1 MDPSVP
7 TPSQMTSDPRSQR
20 IARVCRVIEAAE
32 SLPDLAH
39 LAGIAGLSRFHF
51 LREFKAVTGV
61 TPKAY
66 GVAHRRSRVQAAL
79 RSRET
84 VTEALYEAGYN
95 SSGRFYAEAPSA
107 LGMTPQTYRR
117 GGAHEE
123 IRFAVGYG
131 SLGSVLAASTPV
143 GVCAILMG
151 DDPEALVR
159 DLQDRFAHATLIG
172 DDPAYTETLGRILAL
187 TAAPETPFDLPLDIR
202 GTAFQ
207 QRVWA
212 VLRTIP
218 AGATVS
224 YSDIAERLGQPRAV
238 RAVAGA
244 CAANAL
250 AIAIPCH
257 RVIRQDGHL
266 SGYRWGLER
275 KQALLD
281 AEQRAQQAA

>member
-1 MDPSVP
+1 MDRSEPPVYLAS
-7 TPSQMTSDPRSQR
+7 SDPRSQR

-32 SLPDLAH
+32 TLPDLAH
-39 LAGIAGLSRFHF
+39 LASMAGLSRFHF

-66 GVAHRRSRVQAAL
+66 GVAHRRSRVQTAL

-95 SSGRFYAEAPSA
+95 SSGRFYAEAPAA

-117 GGAHEE
+117 GGVREE

-131 SLGSVLAASTPV
+131 ALGSVLAASTRI

-159 DLQDRFAHATLIG
+159 DLQDRFPRATLIG

-187 TAAPETPFDLPLDIR
+187 TEAPETPFDLPLDIR

-212 VLRTIP
+212 VLRAIP
-218 AGATVS
+218 AGETVS
-224 YSDIAERLGQPRAV
+224 YSDIAARLGQPSAV

-250 AIAIPCH
+250 AIVIPCH

-281 AEQRAQQAA
+281 AEQRAREAA